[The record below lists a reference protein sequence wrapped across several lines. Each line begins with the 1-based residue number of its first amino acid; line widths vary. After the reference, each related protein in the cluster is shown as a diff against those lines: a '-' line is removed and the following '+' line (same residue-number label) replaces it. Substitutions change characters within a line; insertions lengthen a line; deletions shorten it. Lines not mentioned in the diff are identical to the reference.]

1 MIHIYIMYLPIAE
14 ENGGRRTGQKHRTE
28 QKHRMEHEAGT
39 KLLAV
44 GLRERYGLELKT
56 SVEAGLS
63 SGQHG
68 KPYLRDYPGIYFN
81 ISHCEGLVACAF
93 SDTETGVDV
102 ERIREVKEKVI
113 PKVFDRA
120 EQELLFSY
128 KAEKEKYEEIFYR
141 FWTLKESYVK
151 RSGQGMTAK
160 LTDFAFQPESD
171 PGWTEVPCTDEKVG
185 AMQCKLKEKWILSVC
200 VEKLQAD
207 ERMTTEK
214 IVIREIT
221 TKEKEWMEHE

>member
-1 MIHIYIMYLPIAE
+1 MIHIYIMYLPISE
-14 ENGGRRTGQKHRTE
+14 KNDGNRTGQKHRTE

-63 SGQHG
+63 YGQHG
-68 KPYLRDYPGIYFN
+68 KPYLRNHPEIHFN
-81 ISHCEGLVACAF
+81 ISHCEGLAVCVF

-120 EQELLFSY
+120 EQELLFWN
-128 KAEKEKYEEIFYR
+128 KAEKEKYKEIFYR

-151 RSGQGMTAK
+151 QSGQGMTVK
-160 LTDFAFQPESD
+160 LTDFAFQPELD
-171 PGWTEVPCTDEKVG
+171 PGWREVPCTDEKVG

-200 VEKLQAD
+200 VEKSQAD
-207 ERMTTEK
+207 ERITTEK

>member
-1 MIHIYIMYLPIAE
+1 M
-14 ENGGRRTGQKHRTE
+14 
-28 QKHRMEHEAGT
+28 
-39 KLLAV
+39 
-44 GLRERYGLELKT
+44 RERYGLELKT

-68 KPYLRDYPGIYFN
+68 KPYLRDYPGIHFN

-128 KAEKEKYEEIFYR
+128 KAEKEKYEE
-141 FWTLKESYVK
+141 
-151 RSGQGMTAK
+151 
-160 LTDFAFQPESD
+160 
-171 PGWTEVPCTDEKVG
+171 
-185 AMQCKLKEKWILSVC
+185 KEKMVSDIIICTYRSDARRLLSTGS
-200 VEKLQAD
+200 KF
-207 ERMTTEK
+207 
-214 IVIREIT
+214 
-221 TKEKEWMEHE
+221 

>member
-1 MIHIYIMYLPIAE
+1 MIHIYIMYLPISE
-14 ENGGRRTGQKHRTE
+14 KNDGNRTGQKHRTE
-28 QKHRMEHEAGT
+28 HEAGT
-39 KLLAV
+39 ELLAV
-44 GLRERYGLELKT
+44 GLRELYGMEMIT
-56 SVEAGLS
+56 SVRAGLS
-63 SGQHG
+63 YGQHG
-68 KPYLRDYPGIYFN
+68 KPYLRNHPEIHFN
-81 ISHCEGLVACAF
+81 ISHCEGLAVCVF

-120 EQELLFSY
+120 EQELLFWN
-128 KAEKEKYEEIFYR
+128 KAEKEKYKEIFYR

-151 RSGQGMTAK
+151 QSGQGMTVK
-160 LTDFAFQPESD
+160 LTDFAFQPELD
-171 PGWTEVPCTDEKVG
+171 PGWREVPCTDEKVG

-200 VEKLQAD
+200 VEKSQAD
-207 ERMTTEK
+207 ERITTEK

>member
-1 MIHIYIMYLPIAE
+1 MIHIYIMYLPISE
-14 ENGGRRTGQKHRTE
+14 KNDGNRTGQKHRTE
-28 QKHRMEHEAGT
+28 HEAGT
-39 KLLAV
+39 ELLAV
-44 GLRERYGLELKT
+44 GLRELYGMEMNT
-56 SVEAGLS
+56 SVRAGLS
-63 SGQHG
+63 YGQHG
-68 KPYLRDYPGIYFN
+68 KPYLRNHPEIHFN
-81 ISHCEGLVACAF
+81 
-93 SDTETGVDV
+93 
-102 ERIREVKEKVI
+102 
-113 PKVFDRA
+113 
-120 EQELLFSY
+120 LFSY

-171 PGWTEVPCTDEKVG
+171 PGWTEVPCTDEKVR

-200 VEKLQAD
+200 MEKSQAD
-207 ERMTTEK
+207 ERITTEK

>member
-1 MIHIYIMYLPIAE
+1 MIHIYIMYLPISE
-14 ENGGRRTGQKHRTE
+14 KNDGNRTGQKHRTE
-28 QKHRMEHEAGT
+28 HKAGT
-39 KLLAV
+39 ELLAV
-44 GLRERYGLELKT
+44 GLRELYGMELNR
-56 SVEAGLS
+56 AGLS
-63 SGQHG
+63 YGQHG
-68 KPYLRDYPGIYFN
+68 KPYLRNHPEIHFN
-81 ISHCEGLVACAF
+81 ISHCEGLAVCVF

-120 EQELLFSY
+120 EQE
-128 KAEKEKYEEIFYR
+128 IFYR

-151 RSGQGMTAK
+151 QSGQGMTVK
-160 LTDFAFQPESD
+160 LTDFAFQPELD
-171 PGWTEVPCTDEKVG
+171 PGWREVPCTDEKVG

>member
-1 MIHIYIMYLPIAE
+1 MIHIYIMYLPISE
-14 ENGGRRTGQKHRTE
+14 KNDGNRTGQKHRTE
-28 QKHRMEHEAGT
+28 HKAGT
-39 KLLAV
+39 ELLAV
-44 GLRERYGLELKT
+44 GLRELYGMELNR
-56 SVEAGLS
+56 AGLS
-63 SGQHG
+63 YGQHG

-171 PGWTEVPCTDEKVG
+171 PGWTEVPCTDEKVR

-200 VEKLQAD
+200 MEKSQAD
-207 ERMTTEK
+207 ERITTEK

>member
-14 ENGGRRTGQKHRTE
+14 ENGGRRTG

-63 SGQHG
+63 SAQHG
-68 KPYLRDYPGIYFN
+68 KPYLRDYPGIHFN

-128 KAEKEKYEEIFYR
+128 KAEKEKYEEIFCV
-141 FWTLKESYVK
+141 FI
-151 RSGQGMTAK
+151 SGHLPWYG
-160 LTDFAFQPESD
+160 SR
-171 PGWTEVPCTDEKVG
+171 CS
-185 AMQCKLKEKWILSVC
+185 I
-200 VEKLQAD
+200 
-207 ERMTTEK
+207 
-214 IVIREIT
+214 
-221 TKEKEWMEHE
+221 HEELRG